1 MKRVSLVLAA
11 LVVQPGETPL
21 QVMPPCQAHLELVQ
35 AAQLLTVTGHCRS
48 LLYSLRSRVRG
59 LPPPVVGR
67 NQPWPFNDGRGQ
79 APHPTS
85 FFANHFVTSIT
96 APARY
101 RYQLLVV
108 RQSPAGRS
116 QSAQGGEFGLA
127 PQQEVRL
134 SEVRV
139 SVLSRD
145 QYRAVLLIFDQMGQI
160 IARDSAVQ
168 VALSR

>member
-48 LLYSLRSRVRG
+48 LL
-59 LPPPVVGR
+59 
-67 NQPWPFNDGRGQ
+67 
-79 APHPTS
+79 
-85 FFANHFVTSIT
+85 T

-139 SVLSRD
+139 SVLGRD

-168 VALSR
+168 VAPSR